1 MKRIYRSIL
10 LLAAALP
17 AAFPA
22 EAREIIDINRNWRF
36 TLDDD
41 RTYGEPAFDDSGWQR
56 LDLPHDWSIAGAYD
70 KRNPSGPQGGFMPC
84 GTGWYRHSFEAPA
97 GSEGNRVFVRFDG
110 VYMKSQVWINGR
122 MVGEYPNGYNSFEY
136 DITPFVRRDTLNVL
150 AVRVDN
156 SLQPGSR
163 WYTGSGIY
171 RNVHLIVTSQMHFTD
186 GGLRKFR
193 RNGPESKSTTTSSTT
208 TTLRRGLPGP
218 TISRCTSGC
227 ATATPTPRRKPTPTT
242 GCRRNARSLRS
253 FTTQTARK

>member
-186 GGLRKFR
+186 GGVFITT
-193 RNGPESKSTTTSSTT
+193 PEVSAE
-208 TTLRRGLPGP
+208 R
-218 TISRCTSGC
+218 
-227 ATATPTPRRKPTPTT
+227 
-242 GCRRNARSLRS
+242 ARIEINYHVINHNYPETR
-253 FTTQTARK
+253 FTWTRQ